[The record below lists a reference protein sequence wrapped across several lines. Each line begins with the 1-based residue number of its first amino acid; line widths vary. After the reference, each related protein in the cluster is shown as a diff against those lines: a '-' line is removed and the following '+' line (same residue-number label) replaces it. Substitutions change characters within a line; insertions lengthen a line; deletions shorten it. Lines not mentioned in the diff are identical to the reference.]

1 MDLKDA
7 DWRKSKRSGENG
19 GNCVEITF
27 IERRGDEP
35 SRRHLAQVAT
45 QWRERR

>member
-19 GNCVEITF
+19 GNCVEVT
-27 IERRGDEP
+27 
-35 SRRHLAQVAT
+35 AT
-45 QWRERR
+45 EAK